1 MKKYLIILLAA
12 FPGLLASG
20 QVNQFK
26 TKEKKSGAPVIDLPA
41 AHLQTVSAGRTAAPF
56 SASQIK
62 TLVQPVIAGSKE
74 QATQIIRHKGRT
86 VFIEKESRKQ
96 KQRRKRGST
105 GSWMRQ
111 KRIPALIIRGSH
123 SR

>member
-12 FPGLLASG
+12 FPGLLVSG

-26 TKEKKSGAPVIDLPA
+26 TKEKKSGTPAIDLPA
-41 AHLQTVSAGRTAAPF
+41 AHLQPVSAGRTAAPF
-56 SASQIK
+56 TASQIK

-86 VFIEKESRKQ
+86 VFIEKESRETKAAPEERLYRFLDET
-96 KQRRKRGST
+96 K
-105 GSWMRQ
+105 
-111 KRIPALIIRGSH
+111 A
-123 SR
+123 